1 MDGESNN
8 ASPWITVKLQGLV
21 VWESGV
27 VCSRLE
33 SRTCK
38 ERWCTGC
45 MYVGWCVGWKAE
57 DGWMERF
64 GGGGLASTIRLG
76 GVHSAYVLLH
86 TAYVLQT
93 ERLRMSGYEARY
105 EAVRLSGCQRPRR
118 LKQRLKALELSR
130 GKADGLEWVRC
141 RCT

>member
-1 MDGESNN
+1 MQGAVVHGMYVCWVVCGLEGRRWMDGEI
-8 ASPWITVKLQGLV
+8 WG
-21 VWESGV
+21 
-27 VCSRLE
+27 R
-33 SRTCK
+33 
-38 ERWCTGC
+38 
-45 MYVGWCVGWKAE
+45 
-57 DGWMERF
+57 
-64 GGGGLASTIRLG
+64 GLASTIRLG

-105 EAVRLSGCQRPRR
+105 EAMRLSGYQAVRLSGCQRPRR